1 MNDNDNTIPNYWP
14 FLAVF
19 IGLSVVLLL
28 ELLSR
33 LFTV

>member
-1 MNDNDNTIPNYWP
+1 MKNNDDRIPSYWP

-28 ELLSR
+28 ELLSH
-33 LFTV
+33 LFTM